1 MPWTC
6 PFPTSPLRRDGL
18 YPAGPLLGAND
29 TVSVHCIVDGA
40 YVQCIFN
47 NLTAITAMVSPTA
60 DVTEPV
66 EFFGSAVATLLQ
78 LESWRLALPND

>member
-1 MPWTC
+1 M
-6 PFPTSPLRRDGL
+6 
-18 YPAGPLLGAND
+18 LGAND

-40 YVQCIFN
+40 YMYVQCIFN

-60 DVTEPV
+60 DATELV

>member
-1 MPWTC
+1 MGQRVTFSLSSCTAAP
-6 PFPTSPLRRDGL
+6 GL
-18 YPAGPLLGAND
+18 GPLLGAND

-60 DVTEPV
+60 DATELV